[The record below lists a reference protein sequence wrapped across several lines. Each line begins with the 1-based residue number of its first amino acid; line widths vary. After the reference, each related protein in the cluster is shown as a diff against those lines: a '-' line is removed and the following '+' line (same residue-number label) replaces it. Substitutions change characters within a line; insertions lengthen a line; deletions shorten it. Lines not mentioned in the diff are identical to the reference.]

1 MSDVLSILTLDR
13 VLLPGQH
20 MRFPAH
26 GASHVKMISD
36 CQRNGITFGCCF
48 DAHRVDERHPVGPT
62 SVGTEAL
69 ISDFGTMPDGTLFF
83 RLLGHRRFRIRRLLL
98 EHDAL
103 HVAEVEWFAPE
114 PNDRLLHEHGIFGFV
129 LQHRFEAEVDM
140 HQPLRAEFDHAASV
154 SWQII
159 HLLNA
164 PMEMQQR
171 LLEMPDPHQRLSW
184 LKSWY
189 KDKMAQ
195 EDAAAAGSSSS

>member
-1 MSDVLSILTLDR
+1 MSEVLSILTLNR

-26 GASHVKMISD
+26 NVSHVKMISD

-48 DAHRVDERHPVGPT
+48 DVHRVDERQPVGPT
-62 SVGTEAL
+62 WVGTEAL

-114 PNDRLLHEHGIFGFV
+114 PDDRLLHEHGIFGFV

-140 HQPLRAEFDHAASV
+140 GQPLRTEFDHAASV

-159 HLLNA
+159 GLLDP
-164 PMEMQQR
+164 PMEMQQGF
-171 LLEMPDPHQRLSW
+171 LEMPDPHRRLSC
-184 LKSWY
+184 LKSLY
-189 KDKMAQ
+189 REKMAQ
-195 EDAAAAGSSSS
+195 EDAAAGLSSP